1 MKSTMMPVQLSTNM
15 LLERAGR
22 YFGNTEVLGRLPD
35 KSTYRRTYA
44 EIYRRAR
51 QLAQALR
58 DKAGVAKG
66 DAVATMS
73 WNHAWHLESYFGIP
87 AAGAVLHTLNLRLSP
102 EDIAYIM
109 NDADDR
115 VLIIDDVLLPLWE
128 RVRPLLRTPPLV
140 VVVPFSGA
148 ALPPGLE
155 SYEDFIDVDATSYLY
170 PEQDEN
176 DAVGMCYTSGT
187 TGKPK
192 GVVYSH
198 RSMVLHAV
206 TGSIPDLLNL
216 SVRDRLMIV
225 TPMFHA
231 NAWATPFSAMM
242 VGAGQILPGPHMG
255 GEDLLDLM
263 EEGRATLAL
272 GVPTIW
278 MMIYQVLEQSKRKW
292 NLTEGLRMLVAGSA
306 VPLSMIENF
315 EKHDMKVLHGWGMTE
330 TSPLGSFAFLK
341 PEHEA
346 LPVVE
351 QQAVQAM
358 QGVAVPFVQMRIVD
372 ESGSEQPWNGTA
384 VGEVQVRGPW
394 VAGGYHAT
402 PNDPSKFTADGWLR
416 TGDMGTINKSG
427 YMRLVDRSKDLVKSG
442 GEWISSVD
450 LENMVMG
457 HPGIA
462 EASVIAIPHPKWD
475 ERPLVVAV
483 KRPGAE
489 VDAQA
494 LRDFLAPKLARFQ
507 IPDDYEWVDAIPKT
521 ATGKFLKTKL
531 REVYKDRV
539 STTPV

>member
-1 MKSTMMPVQLSTNM
+1 MKSTMMQAQLSTNM

-22 YFGNTEVLGRLPD
+22 YFGSTEVLGRLPD
-35 KSTYRRTYA
+35 KSTYRRSYA
-44 EIYRRAR
+44 EIHRRAR

-58 DKAGVAKG
+58 DRAGVARG
-66 DAVATMS
+66 DAVATLC

-87 AAGAVLHTLNLRLSP
+87 AAGAVLHTINLRLSP

-109 NDADDR
+109 DDAQDR

-128 RVRPLLRTPPLV
+128 RVRPLLRAVPQV
-140 VVVPFSGA
+140 VVVPFGGA
-148 ALPPGLE
+148 AVPAGMQG
-155 SYEDFIDVDATSYLY
+155 YEDFIDLDASAYEY

-176 DAVGMCYTSGT
+176 EAVGMCYTSGT
-187 TGKPK
+187 TGRPK

-206 TGSIPDLLNL
+206 TGCIPDLLNL
-216 SVRDRLMIV
+216 SARDRLLIV

-242 VGAGQILPGPHMG
+242 VGAGQILPGPHLG

-263 EEGRATLAL
+263 VEGRATLAL

-278 MMIYQVLEQSKRKW
+278 MMIHQVLE
-292 NLTEGLRMLVAGSA
+292 EGRRTWDLPKGMRMLVAGSA
-306 VPLSMIENF
+306 VPLSMIASF
-315 EKHDMKVLHGWGMTE
+315 EKHGLNVLHGWGMTE

-346 LPVVE
+346 LPVAE
-351 QQAVQAM
+351 QHKVRAL
-358 QGVAVPFVQMRIVD
+358 QGMAVPFVQMRIADD
-372 ESGSEQPWNGTA
+372 EGGEHPWDGES

-402 PNDPSKFTADGWLR
+402 PTDPGKFTADGWLR
-416 TGDMGTINKSG
+416 TGDMGAIRPDG

-450 LENMVMG
+450 LENLVMG

-462 EASVIAIPHPKWD
+462 EASVIAIRHPKWD

-483 KRPGAE
+483 RRPGAT

-494 LRDFLAPKLARFQ
+494 LREFLAPRLARFQ
-507 IPDDYEWVDAIPKT
+507 IPDDYAWVDAIPKT
-521 ATGKFLKTKL
+521 ATGKFLKARL
-531 REVYKDRV
+531 REIYKDHV
-539 STTPV
+539 SITPA